1 MINFG
6 GKMQRLKYEKYN
18 NSSEGFFNYYK
29 YEMKC
34 FDIGNDFAESE
45 CLNAS

>member
-6 GKMQRLKYEKYN
+6 GKMQRLKYEKFN
-18 NSSEGFFNYYK
+18 NSWEGFFNYYE

-34 FDIGNDFAESE
+34 FDVGNDFAESE
-45 CLNAS
+45 RLNAS